1 MRKIYLKASVLMVAL
16 ILFSFSNLI
25 AQNVSGVINDE
36 NGEPLPGA
44 SVLVV
49 GTTNGTTTDFDGNYS
64 IDISDDQAT
73 NGQFTLSA
81 SFMGYKNFDQTF
93 SVGSDQTWS
102 PSLQPDAAVLA
113 DVIVIGYGTVKKED
127 ATGSVSAISSK
138 DFNAGAISSPQDL
151 MVGKTAGVQI
161 TSDGGAPGSAST
173 IRIRGGSSM
182 NASNDPLIVID
193 GVPIDTEGVTGMQN
207 PLNTVNPNDIETFT
221 VLKDAS
227 ATAIYGSRASNG
239 VIIITTKQGKKGGK
253 IKLNYTGNVSVA
265 TPANVLELMDANQYR
280 TFIKD
285 HYGAGS
291 EADLRANEYHS
302 VDTDWQDQIYRTAIS
317 TDHNIAMTG
326 GLEDLPY
333 RLSLGYT
340 AQQGI
345 VKTSAM
351 DRLTVG
357 LNLTPSFLD
366 DHLKVSINTK
376 YMNVKNNFSND
387 GAIWSASRFDPTKPV
402 NESGAPHNRYGSY
415 YTWVDGSGNPVPI
428 ATMNPVAQLNLQN
441 NSSTV
446 NRYILNAK
454 VDYKLHFA
462 PYLTATVNVGLD
474 GSQSDGSTVTQP
486 EAAWSSP
493 NTPGRAGGQS
503 PYTQNKTNKTLDM
516 YLSYNDNFGKNN
528 VKVMGGYSWQHFYR
542 EGNSATYDYNE
553 NTEIT
558 PYREYKAQN
567 YLVSYFGRA
576 EYNYDSKYLINATV
590 RADGTSRFSK
600 DNRWGIFPAVGL
612 AWRLSQEDF
621 LSGSETLNNLKVR
634 LGWGITGQ
642 QGVSADLPYQ
652 GPYVESNNTAMY
664 PWGGSYI
671 NTLRPDGYD
680 ENIKWEETT
689 TYNFGVDY
697 GFLNDKFSGSLE
709 LYYRETKDLLNTI
722 PVPAGANLTNLLLT
736 NVGSLQNSGVEF
748 NIVYRAIV
756 KDDLYWDIGFNATY
770 NINQI
775 TQLSHNDDPSF
786 LGNQTGGIA
795 GGTGSTIQI
804 NSVGYPTNSFFVY
817 EQVYDASGNPL
828 EGVYVD
834 HDGNGIYNDNDKVR
848 ISQAAPTT
856 LLGINSRLEY
866 KNWDFS
872 FSGRA
877 QLGGTVYNN
886 NKSNIGVKQD
896 TYNSGGNYM
905 SNRLPSAATG
915 FNSYQFWSSHYLED
929 ASFFRM
935 DNISVGY
942 MFDNISN
949 GDVSLKVNLTAQNVF
964 VISKYGGVDPEV
976 SSGIDNNFYP
986 RPRTFMLGVNLGF

>member
-1 MRKIYLKASVLMVAL
+1 MRKNYVKAAMSLVLL
-16 ILFSFSNLI
+16 TLFSFSNLF
-25 AQNVSGVINDE
+25 AQNVSGVVIDE
-36 NGEPLPGA
+36 SGIPLPGA

-64 IDISDDQAT
+64 IDISEDQLT
-73 NGQFTLSA
+73 NGQFTLSV
-81 SFMGYKNFDQTF
+81 SFMGYVNLDRTF
-93 SVGSDQTWS
+93 SSGSDQKWS
-102 PSLQPDAAVLA
+102 PQLQPDAAVLA
-113 DVIVIGYGTVKKED
+113 DVVVIGYGTVKKED

-138 DFNAGAISSPQDL
+138 DFNAGAIASPQDL

-161 TSDGGAPGSAST
+161 TSSGGAPGAGST

-193 GVPIDTEGVTGMQN
+193 GVPIDTEGVAGMQN

-239 VIIITTKQGKKGGK
+239 VIIITTKQGSRGGK

-265 TPANVLELMDANQYR
+265 TPAKVLELMDASQYKD
-280 TFIKD
+280 FIKGF
-285 HYGAGS
+285 YGDGS
-291 EADLRANEYHS
+291 DADIRANDYPD
-302 VDTDWQDQIYRTAIS
+302 VNTDWQDEVYRTAIS
-317 TDHNIAMTG
+317 TDHNISMTG
-326 GLEDLPY
+326 GLEAMPY

-345 VKTSAM
+345 VKTSDM
-351 DRLTVG
+351 NRLTVG
-357 LNLTPSFLD
+357 LNLTPSFFD
-366 DHLKVSINTK
+366 DHLKLSVNTK
-376 YMNVKNNFSND
+376 YMNVKNGFGNEA
-387 GAIWSASRFDPTKPV
+387 AIWSASRFDPTKPV
-402 NESGAPHNRYGSY
+402 NEDKFSNYGGY
-415 YTWVDGSGNPVPI
+415 YTWVDASGNPVPI
-428 ATMNPVAQLNLQN
+428 ATMNPAAQLNLHD

-454 VDYKLHFA
+454 LDYKFHFA
-462 PYLTATVNVGLD
+462 PAFTATLNLGLD
-474 GSQSDGSTVTQP
+474 GSDSDGLTVVQP
-486 EAAWSSP
+486 TAAWARP
-493 NTPGRAGGQS
+493 TEGERAGEYA
-503 PYTQNKTNKTLDM
+503 PYSQTKTNKTLDM
-516 YLSYNDNFGKNN
+516 YLSYNEDFDKHN

-542 EGNSATYDYNE
+542 EGENE
-553 NTEIT
+553 TKSYSQTEEIT
-558 PYREYKAQN
+558 PYRAYEAQN
-567 YLVSYFGRA
+567 YLVSFFGRA
-576 EYNYDSKYLINATV
+576 EYNYNSKYLINATV
-590 RADGTSRFSK
+590 RADGTSRFSE
-600 DNRWGIFPAVGL
+600 DNRWGIFPAIGL
-612 AWRLSQEDF
+612 AWRINNEDF
-621 LSGSETLNNLKVR
+621 LKDSESLNNLKIR

-642 QGVSADLPYQ
+642 QGVTADLPYQ

-664 PWGGSYI
+664 PWGGGYI

-697 GFLNDKFSGSLE
+697 GFLNDKVSGSLE

-736 NVGSLQNSGVEF
+736 NVGSLQNSGMEF
-748 NIVYRAIV
+748 NISWRAIV
-756 KDDLYWDIGFNATY
+756 TDDFFWEIGGNVTY

-817 EQVYDASGNPL
+817 EQVYDAGGNPL

-834 HDGNGIYNDNDKVR
+834 HDGNGVYNDNDKIR
-848 ISQAAPTT
+848 IGQSAPTT
-856 LLGINSRLEY
+856 LLGINTRIEY

-872 FSGRA
+872 LSGRA

-896 TYNSGGNYM
+896 TYNSGGNYL

-915 FNSYQFWSSHYLED
+915 FNSYQFWSSYYLED

-935 DNISVGY
+935 DNMSVGY
-942 MFDNISN
+942 RFDNISG
-949 GDVSLKVNLTAQNVF
+949 GDISLKINLTAQNIF
-964 VISKYGGVDPEV
+964 VISGYGGVDPEV